1 LQDANNERNRL
12 RAEIARDKELRR
24 ANKGVLP
31 SVLGVDG
38 YAPSIIQYSV
48 PSDAAEHTT
57 HSSAD
62 DSAVT
67 KPSTT
72 TAAPVA
78 KKAPVS
84 SSSSSSSAPKKAS
97 SSSAADNQDPA
108 QKVDSAIGMIARYR
122 TGGDG
127 GAALKLLLTFVK
139 NIVDNPDEPKFR
151 SINTEGAAF
160 KTRLMPLVGPMIL
173 LRAVGFEK
181 SEEDGKLKFDGPAT
195 ASSLIAST
203 ALKLTQAEALYRQ
216 QNGL

>member
-1 LQDANNERNRL
+1 
-12 RAEIARDKELRR
+12 
-24 ANKGVLP
+24 
-31 SVLGVDG
+31 
-38 YAPSIIQYSV
+38 
-48 PSDAAEHTT
+48 
-57 HSSAD
+57 
-62 DSAVT
+62 
-67 KPSTT
+67 
-72 TAAPVA
+72 
-78 KKAPVS
+78 
-84 SSSSSSSAPKKAS
+84 
-97 SSSAADNQDPA
+97 
-108 QKVDSAIGMIARYR
+108 MIARYR